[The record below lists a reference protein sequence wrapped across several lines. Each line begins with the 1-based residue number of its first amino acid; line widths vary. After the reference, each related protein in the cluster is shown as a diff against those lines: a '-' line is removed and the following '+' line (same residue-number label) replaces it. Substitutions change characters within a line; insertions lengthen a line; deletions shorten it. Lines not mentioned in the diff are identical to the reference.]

1 MTDPDKGASIFK
13 AQDAVE
19 RTDPVADRLW
29 SEHRSEPT
37 PRTRENIILHY
48 SNMVKYVAGR
58 VSVGLP
64 PSVEYGDLVSYG
76 VVGLLDAIEKFNPER
91 GVKFE
96 TYAVARI
103 KGAIIDE
110 LRAGDWVPR
119 SVRSQAREIEK
130 AYAVL
135 EGELRRAPTDQ
146 EVAEKL
152 KMTREEY
159 LNVLGELSFVSIVAL
174 DELISVGGERSE
186 SISIADTLPDSR
198 ASDPL
203 QTFELEEMKDA
214 MARAIDELPVREKTI
229 VSLYYYEGL
238 TMREIAAVFGV
249 SEARICQ
256 MHTRAILRL
265 RGKLTRSMGTEQD

>member
-1 MTDPDKGASIFK
+1 
-13 AQDAVE
+13 
-19 RTDPVADRLW
+19 
-29 SEHRSEPT
+29 
-37 PRTRENIILHY
+37 
-48 SNMVKYVAGR
+48 
-58 VSVGLP
+58 
-64 PSVEYGDLVSYG
+64 
-76 VVGLLDAIEKFNPER
+76 
-91 GVKFE
+91 
-96 TYAVARI
+96 VARI

-119 SVRSQAREIEK
+119 SVRLQAREIEK
-130 AYAVL
+130 AYAFL

-159 LNVLGELSFVSIVAL
+159 LNILGDLSFVSIVAL
-174 DELISVGGERSE
+174 DELISVGGEKSE
-186 SISIADTLPDSR
+186 AISIADTLPDSH

-203 QTFELEEMKDA
+203 QSFELEEMKDT
-214 MARAIDELPVREKTI
+214 MARAIEELPEREKTI

-256 MHTRAILRL
+256 VHTRAILRL
-265 RGKLTRSMGTEQD
+265 RGKLTRSMGMEPG